1 MNTEF
6 IALSAIINFPKGIIE
21 EHGNTFLERK
31 NNPLFSHQF
40 HDDSEESDT
49 DKQYSSDDCHVNVN
63 KEKIPADV
71 MGYREEFR

>member
-21 EHGNTFLERK
+21 EHANTFLERK

-49 DKQYSSDDCHVNVN
+49 DKQCSSDDCHVNVN
-63 KEKIPADV
+63 KEKIPEQ
-71 MGYREEFR
+71 M

>member
-21 EHGNTFLERK
+21 EHTNTFLERK

-49 DKQYSSDDCHVNVN
+49 DKQYSSQMT
-63 KEKIPADV
+63 V
-71 MGYREEFR
+71 MLMLIRKRYQQM

>member
-21 EHGNTFLERK
+21 EHANTFLERK

-49 DKQYSSDDCHVNVN
+49 DN
-63 KEKIPADV
+63 IPQMTV
-71 MGYREEFR
+71 MLMLIRKRYQQM